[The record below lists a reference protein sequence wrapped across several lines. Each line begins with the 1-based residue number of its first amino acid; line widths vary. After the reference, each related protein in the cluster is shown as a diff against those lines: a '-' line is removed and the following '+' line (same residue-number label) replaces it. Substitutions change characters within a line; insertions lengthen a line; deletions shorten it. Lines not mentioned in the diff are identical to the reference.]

1 MLNFI
6 TTKKDQRFEY
16 RFYTDHTEEIEGLV
30 LYRGHKLGVQD
41 HILAGILDY
50 KMERMS
56 NKIYI
61 MDYNSDGRWFA
72 SNSSDTKYALDSS
85 YNSLQ
90 ELAEKQFGKFR
101 KIVITRV

>member
-16 RFYTDHTEEIEGLV
+16 RLYIENVGEIEGLV
-30 LYRGHKLGVQD
+30 LYKGHKLGVQD
-41 HILAGILDY
+41 HILANILDY

-72 SNSSDTKYALDSS
+72 SNVSDPKNALDSS

-90 ELAEKQFGKFR
+90 DLAEKQFGKFR
-101 KIVITRV
+101 KIIITRV